1 MEEVIIPI
9 FKNEQNVSK
18 FPQCVGDGKEYE
30 IMKPT
35 LQWSFSDIKR
45 QIHELK
51 TTVYQIR
58 GHIKGKTLLPFP
70 QGAADDIEDEEIK
83 VRESDGKDVNLFMK
97 NNIEGIIIK
106 WAHQVDEVL
115 SMECDK
121 ELEEGRHPGP
131 MVEIEFWEAKCRNLE
146 SLFEQMK
153 NSTTRNM
160 ASILNVTDSAYYPCF
175 K

>member
-1 MEEVIIPI
+1 MR
-9 FKNEQNVSK
+9 
-18 FPQCVGDGKEYE
+18 
-30 IMKPT
+30 PT
-35 LQWSFSDIKR
+35 VQWTCSDIKR

-106 WAHQVDEVL
+106 WGYQTEEVL
-115 SMECDK
+115 SK
-121 ELEEGRHPGP
+121 
-131 MVEIEFWEAKCRNLE
+131 
-146 SLFEQMK
+146 
-153 NSTTRNM
+153 
-160 ASILNVTDSAYYPCF
+160 DSATELADGKHRY
-175 K
+175 